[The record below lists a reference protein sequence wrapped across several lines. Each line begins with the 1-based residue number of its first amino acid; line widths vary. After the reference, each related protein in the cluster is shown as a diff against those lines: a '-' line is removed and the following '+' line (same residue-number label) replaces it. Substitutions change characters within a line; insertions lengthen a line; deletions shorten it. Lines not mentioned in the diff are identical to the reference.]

1 MGRRRNDAP
10 KVEQVITKVDVR
22 FADGPRQGD
31 LITMG
36 NPPPK
41 WVKVAMPEWAVYELV
56 SDQYRL
62 KCSGQ
67 MALAWRN
74 PEQRSII

>member
-1 MGRRRNDAP
+1 
-10 KVEQVITKVDVR
+10 
-22 FADGPRQGD
+22 
-31 LITMG
+31 
-36 NPPPK
+36 
-41 WVKVAMPEWAVYELV
+41 VYELV